1 MINVSSKTP
10 FWYQHSER
18 EREKEGRWILG
29 ITNTCI
35 YLSCC
40 WTIKCAPNN
49 KNQHREYSLVLYCM
63 EIVDFRTLYLLVTW
77 SFLCWYY
84 SMVEEWSVL
93 SLIIPSFQGHV
104 VHFFLVLNL
113 APLDKDYF
121 KTIVANY
128 LSWLSIILEFHHSEQ
143 LMSSK
148 LEIVD
153 YLISLGEKNYNQAH
167 CS

>member
-1 MINVSSKTP
+1 MLNEVWSENFTLFCRASDMINVSSKTP

-49 KNQHREYSLVLYCM
+49 KNKHREYSLVLYCM

-77 SFLCWYY
+77 SFLCWCY

-93 SLIIPSFQGHV
+93 SLIISFQGHL
-104 VHFFLVLNL
+104 VHIFFGV
-113 APLDKDYF
+113 
-121 KTIVANY
+121 
-128 LSWLSIILEFHHSEQ
+128 EFGSFRQ
-143 LMSSK
+143 GLF
-148 LEIVD
+148 
-153 YLISLGEKNYNQAH
+153 
-167 CS
+167 

>member
-1 MINVSSKTP
+1 MLNEVWSENFTLFCRASDMINVSSKTP

-18 EREKEGRWILG
+18 KREKEGRWILW
-29 ITNTCI
+29 ITSTHI

-49 KNQHREYSLVLYCM
+49 KNKHREYSLVLYCM

-93 SLIIPSFQGHV
+93 SLIISSQGHL
-104 VHFFLVLNL
+104 VHIFFGV
-113 APLDKDYF
+113 
-121 KTIVANY
+121 
-128 LSWLSIILEFHHSEQ
+128 EFGSFRQ
-143 LMSSK
+143 GLF
-148 LEIVD
+148 
-153 YLISLGEKNYNQAH
+153 
-167 CS
+167 

>member
-1 MINVSSKTP
+1 MLNEVWSENFTLFCRASDMINVSSKTP

-49 KNQHREYSLVLYCM
+49 KNKHREYSLVLYCM

-77 SFLCWYY
+77 SFLCWCY

-93 SLIIPSFQGHV
+93 SLIISFQGHL
-104 VHFFLVLNL
+104 VHIFFFGV
-113 APLDKDYF
+113 
-121 KTIVANY
+121 
-128 LSWLSIILEFHHSEQ
+128 EFGSFRQ
-143 LMSSK
+143 GLF
-148 LEIVD
+148 
-153 YLISLGEKNYNQAH
+153 
-167 CS
+167 

>member
-1 MINVSSKTP
+1 MLNEVWSENFTLFCRASDMINVSSKTP

-49 KNQHREYSLVLYCM
+49 KNKHREYSLVLYCM

-84 SMVEEWSVL
+84 SMVKEWSIL
-93 SLIIPSFQGHV
+93 SLIISSFQGHL
-104 VHFFLVLNL
+104 VHFF
-113 APLDKDYF
+113 F
-121 KTIVANY
+121 FWCWI
-128 LSWLSIILEFHHSEQ
+128 WLL
-143 LMSSK
+143 
-148 LEIVD
+148 
-153 YLISLGEKNYNQAH
+153 
-167 CS
+167 

>member
-1 MINVSSKTP
+1 MDQT
-10 FWYQHSER
+10 
-18 EREKEGRWILG
+18 
-29 ITNTCI
+29 T
-35 YLSCC
+35 
-40 WTIKCAPNN
+40 

-93 SLIIPSFQGHV
+93 SLIISFQGHL
-104 VHFFLVLNL
+104 VHIFFLVLNL

-128 LSWLSIILEFHHSEQ
+128 LSWLSIIPEFHHSVQ
-143 LMSSK
+143 LRSSK
-148 LEIVD
+148 LEIVIIWF
-153 YLISLGEKNYNQAH
+153 LWRKKLQSCKLLMKKNIEMTVEIKFSGTSN
-167 CS
+167 